1 MLDKR
6 VRLGKQMGIIRIVRR
21 VMSRAHWVL
30 FLIVIDHLLA
40 GIMFSIMED
49 AKFGEGQWWA
59 TVTGFTVGYGDFY
72 PKSLA
77 MRGIAQFYII
87 SMAVLWLV
95 LGAHIVATLI
105 EDKNLF
111 SHEEQE
117 RLEACLLEMAK
128 EMTIVPQDAVQM
140 PSTAWFTEHKGFI
153 QDRE

>member
-1 MLDKR
+1 
-6 VRLGKQMGIIRIVRR
+6 VRLGNQMGIIRMVRR

-117 RLEACLLEMAK
+117 RLEASQLAICQALK
-128 EMTIVPQDAVQM
+128 IVPQDARKLPPVK
-140 PSTAWFTEHKGFI
+140 WWEDHKGFVA
-153 QDRE
+153 DTE

>member
-1 MLDKR
+1 MSHVISITR
-6 VRLGKQMGIIRIVRR
+6 RI
-21 VMSRAHWVL
+21 MNRAHWVL
-30 FLIVIDHLLA
+30 ALIFIDHLLA

-105 EDKNLF
+105 EDKHLF
-111 SHEEQE
+111 SNNEQE
-117 RLEACLLEMAK
+117 RLEASQLAICKVLG
-128 EMTIVPQDAVQM
+128 IVPQDASKLPPVE
-140 PSTAWFTEHKGFI
+140 WWEKNKGFVA
-153 QDRE
+153 DTE

>member
-1 MLDKR
+1 
-6 VRLGKQMGIIRIVRR
+6 MGIIRMVRR

-111 SHEEQE
+111 TNEEQE
-117 RLEACLLEMAK
+117 RLEACMLEIAQNLGIIPPEFTK
-128 EMTIVPQDAVQM
+128 M
-140 PSTAWFTEHKGFI
+140 PSTQWFATNKGFVA
-153 QDRE
+153 DEE